1 MLLNDFG
8 AFSWVARGGATIIIP
23 DGRTD
28 AATAS
33 AAVAAAAAAAAPPPL
48 ISGDK

>member
-8 AFSWVARGGATIIIP
+8 ALVVEGVEVRPLLYRT

-28 AATAS
+28 AA
-33 AAVAAAAAAAAPPPL
+33 AAAAAATAPPPL